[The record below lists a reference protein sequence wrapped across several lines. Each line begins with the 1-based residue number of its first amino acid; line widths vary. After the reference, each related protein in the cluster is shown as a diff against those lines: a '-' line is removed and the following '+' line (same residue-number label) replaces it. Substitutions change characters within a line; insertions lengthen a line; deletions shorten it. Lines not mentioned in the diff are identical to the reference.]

1 MPKAKK
7 KWKKAAPDALEHFKR
22 NAKQPEQ
29 DIQKKP
35 DHELFTTEIDAQEV
49 KKGRLTLR

>member
-7 KWKKAAPDALEHFKR
+7 KWKKAAPDALEQFKR
-22 NAKQPEQ
+22 KHPDR

-49 KKGRLTLR
+49 NKARLTLR